1 MGFVWLRFVS
11 IGIPGFSQFSVH
23 REVPASLRCVGGL
36 FGDCSDRV
44 RGEVVHSCEQLKVL
58 D

>member
-36 FGDCSDRV
+36 FGDCSGRV
-44 RGEVVHSCEQLKVL
+44 RGEVVHSCEQ
-58 D
+58 